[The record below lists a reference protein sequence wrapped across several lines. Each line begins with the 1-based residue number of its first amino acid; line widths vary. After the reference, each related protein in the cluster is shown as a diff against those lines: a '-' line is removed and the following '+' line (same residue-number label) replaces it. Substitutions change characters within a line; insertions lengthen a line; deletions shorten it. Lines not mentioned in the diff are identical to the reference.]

1 MNITVTYKTPVSE
14 NIVQI
19 DRRQE
24 IGAGLKILQETG
36 KDMYIG
42 KPDFFR
48 SYTLGRMV
56 SAYCTFE
63 ELGIYSGDVLS
74 IEDGSETTAVEKEEL
89 NGRDD

>member
-1 MNITVTYKTPVSE
+1 MNITVTYRTPMGE

-24 IGAGLKILQETG
+24 LGAGLRILQETG
-36 KDMYIG
+36 KDMFFE
-42 KPDFFR
+42 KPDFFH
-48 SYTLGRMV
+48 SYSLGKMV

-74 IEDGSETTAVEKEEL
+74 VEDDYRIIEAEKEES
-89 NGRDD
+89 NGQHD

>member
-1 MNITVTYKTPVSE
+1 MNITVTYRTPMGE

-24 IGAGLKILQETG
+24 LAAGLRILQETG
-36 KDMYIG
+36 KDLFFE
-42 KPDFFR
+42 KPAFFR
-48 SYTLGRMV
+48 SYTLGKMV

-74 IEDGSETTAVEKEEL
+74 IEDGSETKLVEKEGL

>member
-1 MNITVTYKTPVSE
+1 MNITVTYRTPMGE

-24 IGAGLKILQETG
+24 LGAGLRILQETG
-36 KDMYIG
+36 KDMFFE

-48 SYTLGRMV
+48 SYSLGKMV

-74 IEDGSETTAVEKEEL
+74 VEDDRRIIEAEKEEP
-89 NGRDD
+89 NGQHD